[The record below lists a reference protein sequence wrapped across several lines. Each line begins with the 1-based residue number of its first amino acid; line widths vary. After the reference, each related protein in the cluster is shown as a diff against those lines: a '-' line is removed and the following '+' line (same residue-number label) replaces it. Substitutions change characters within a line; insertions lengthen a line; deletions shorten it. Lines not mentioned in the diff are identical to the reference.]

1 VPAWPTGASCARLV
15 RGRITMSNSH
25 LRLGVCSWSLRPDSP
40 ADLAQRVRASG
51 LRRVQLHLDP
61 LRESRWRVDETVG
74 LLRGARISIVSGMM
88 TMKGEDY
95 STLESIKAT
104 GGVRPDETWEENLR
118 AAEGN
123 AVVAMRLGLSLVT
136 FHAGFVPHDRSD
148 PAFDIMCDRL
158 VRMAEVYGSRRVR
171 LALETGQES
180 AASLAVL
187 IDTLNERLPLSAH
200 IGVNFDPANMIL
212 YGMGDPVEAVG
223 VLGRRILQVHLKD
236 ARPSDSLGEW
246 GSETPLGKGSV
257 DWQGFFD
264 ALRRVEFTGNYI
276 IEREAGESRVED
288 VQEAFKVAG
297 RYLG

>member
-1 VPAWPTGASCARLV
+1 
-15 RGRITMSNSH
+15 MSDS
-25 LRLGVCSWSLRPDSP
+25 LSRLGVCSWSLQPQSP
-40 ADLAQRVRASG
+40 SELAAKVRAVG

-61 LRESRWRVDETVG
+61 LRECRWRVDETVG
-74 LLRGARISIVSGMM
+74 LLKDIRASVVSGMM

-104 GGVRPDETWEENLR
+104 GGVRPDETWEENLK

-123 AVVAMRLGLSLVT
+123 AVVAMRLGLPLVT
-136 FHAGFVPHDRSD
+136 FHAGFVPHDRGD
-148 PAFDIMCDRL
+148 KAFDTMCDRL
-158 VRMAEVYGSRRVR
+158 VKMAEVFGARRVR

-180 AASLAVL
+180 AGALAAL
-187 IDTLNERLPLSAH
+187 LDTLNERLPQFAQ

-223 VLGRRILQVHLKD
+223 VLGRRIVQVHLKD

-264 ALRRVEFTGNYI
+264 AIRKAEYHGNFV
-276 IEREAGESRVED
+276 IEREAGDQRVED
-288 VQEAFKVAG
+288 VREAFQVAA